1 MVVYITVF
9 NALHSAIFSTIV
21 NIAYETHIKRSIVKE
36 ENRIKSLTVI
46 GIIYAVGS
54 LVLQMVLPAIINI
67 FHGSQTGFVLMAV
80 VTAIFGIIACIVC
93 FFSVRNIQRKSW
105 LHLEDTM

>member
-1 MVVYITVF
+1 MDYPNRMFAVPTSWFAGMAPERRNLWMVVYITVF

-54 LVLQMVLPAIINI
+54 LVLQMVLPQ
-67 FHGSQTGFVLMAV
+67 SLT
-80 VTAIFGIIACIVC
+80 
-93 FFSVRNIQRKSW
+93 FSMDPRPG
-105 LHLEDTM
+105 LC